1 MKTAEKAKKNRS
13 AQYTNAKRGV
23 VPYFRKPHRILLTD
37 EEQRKID
44 EDCREREWKR
54 SGFTLAPCRSLTK
67 KEIRNLVKGGEIT
80 PIDRIPCSHHSQ
92 VR

>member
-1 MKTAEKAKKNRS
+1 MKTAANPKKNRS

-23 VPYFRKPHRILLTD
+23 VPYLRKPRRILLTD

-44 EDCREREWKR
+44 EDCRERDWKR
-54 SGFTLAPCRSLTK
+54 TGFALAPCRSLSK
-67 KEIRNLVKGGEIT
+67 KEIRNLVNGGEIT
-80 PIDRIPCSHHSQ
+80 PIDRIPCSHHSK